1 MLQLDLLKFR
11 QYLRSLLGGH
21 CVQREGVVL
30 LLCFASHF
38 RLTVELCLL
47 FHPAMPTG
55 PDALYESVIL
65 HELARLSALYIRKFI

>member
-38 RLTVELCLL
+38 RLTVNCASY
-47 FHPAMPTG
+47 F
-55 PDALYESVIL
+55 IL
-65 HELARLSALYIRKFI
+65 QCRLVPMHCTNL